1 MYKAA
6 TKWTKYGF
14 SVHFSPF
21 FGKVKHLG
29 SVKPELKQGFP
40 MGVFSKRFFQVLSF
54 FGNAHFFSILHIDTN
69 FGS

>member
-21 FGKVKHLG
+21 SGKVKHLG

-40 MGVFSKRFFQVLSF
+40 LGGSFPSAFSKFYLFSETRFFLYF
-54 FGNAHFFSILHIDTN
+54 AH
-69 FGS
+69 